1 MKETAI
7 LAKKAHELRKKVL
20 DTCIRAK
27 TGHVTSSLSCA
38 EILTVLFHGGVLRY
52 DPQQPDWPDR
62 DRFIL
67 SKGQASPML
76 YTVLADVGYFDEAQ
90 LKTFAQ
96 KDGPFGVHLQQSVP
110 GAELTCGSLGQG
122 FGFAAGLALAAKM
135 NLKNHLVFTLLGDG
149 ECHEGSIWETA
160 MFAAHN
166 RLNNLVAILDR
177 NYQCVLDFTEN
188 FLGLEPLDKKWE
200 SFGWHVI
207 RVEGQSIPA
216 LLEAFRGLRSRR
228 HPNPTI
234 IIADTT
240 KGAGVDFMS
249 CVPLW
254 HGAAPAGDEAT
265 QALAEL
271 ERNSPHA

>member
-1 MKETAI
+1 MNDIAFLEQ
-7 LAKKAHELRKKVL
+7 KAHHLRKLVL
-20 DTCIRAK
+20 DSCIKAK

-38 EILTVLFHGGVLRY
+38 EIMSVLFHGGVLRY
-52 DPQQPDWPDR
+52 DPKRPDWPDR

-76 YTVLADVGYFDEAQ
+76 YAVLADAGYFDPKDLAS
-90 LKTFAQ
+90 FAQ
-96 KDGPFGVHLQQSVP
+96 KDGPFGVHLQKSVP
-110 GAELTCGSLGQG
+110 GAEITCGSLGQG

-135 NLKNHLVFTLLGDG
+135 DLKHHMGFTLLGDG
-149 ECHEGSIWETA
+149 ENLDCSIWETA

-188 FLGLEPLDKKWE
+188 FLSLEPLDKKWE
-200 SFGWHVI
+200 AFGWNVI
-207 RVEGQSIPA
+207 RVEGQSVPA
-216 LLEAFRGLRSRR
+216 LLNAFQGLRSRR
-228 HPNPTI
+228 RPNPTI

-240 KGAGVDFMS
+240 KGAGIDFMS

-254 HGAAPAGDEAT
+254 HGAAPAGDEAR

-271 ERNSPHA
+271 ERNAPHA

>member
-1 MKETAI
+1 MNDIAALEKQ
-7 LAKKAHELRKKVL
+7 AHDLRCLVL
-20 DTCIRAK
+20 KTCVRAK

-38 EILTVLFHGGVLRY
+38 EILTVLYHGGILRY
-52 DPQQPDWPDR
+52 DPKRPDWPDR

-67 SKGQASPML
+67 SKGQASPVL
-76 YTVLADVGYFDEAQ
+76 YAVLAQTGYFAVDD
-90 LKTFAQ
+90 LRRFAQ

-110 GAELTCGSLGQG
+110 GAEITCGSLGQG
-122 FGFAAGLALAAKM
+122 FGFAAGLALAAKQD
-135 NLKNHLVFTLLGDG
+135 LKNHLVFTMLGDG

-188 FLGLEPLDKKWE
+188 FLGLEPFDKKWE
-200 SFGWHVI
+200 AFGWNVI
-207 RVEGQSIPA
+207 RVDGQSIPE
-216 LLEAFRGLRSRR
+216 LLRAFHGLRSRR
-228 HPNPTI
+228 HPKPTI

-240 KGAGVDFMS
+240 KGAGIDFMS

-254 HGAAPAGDEAT
+254 HGSAPEGDKAV
-265 QALAEL
+265 QAQAEL
-271 ERNSPHA
+271 ERKAPHA

>member
-1 MKETAI
+1 MNDIAFLEQ
-7 LAKKAHELRKKVL
+7 KAHHLRKLVL
-20 DTCIRAK
+20 DSCIKAK

-38 EILTVLFHGGVLRY
+38 EIMSVLFHGGVLRY
-52 DPQQPDWPDR
+52 DPKRPDWPDR

-76 YTVLADVGYFDEAQ
+76 YAVLADAGYFDPKDLAS
-90 LKTFAQ
+90 FAQ
-96 KDGPFGVHLQQSVP
+96 KDGPFGVHLQKSVP
-110 GAELTCGSLGQG
+110 GAEITCGSLGQG

-135 NLKNHLVFTLLGDG
+135 DLKHHMVFTLLGDG
-149 ECHEGSIWETA
+149 ENQEGSIWETA

-188 FLGLEPLDKKWE
+188 FLSLEPLDKKWE
-200 SFGWHVI
+200 AFGWNVI
-207 RVEGQSIPA
+207 RVEGQSVPA
-216 LLEAFRGLRSRR
+216 LLNAFQGLRSRR
-228 HPNPTI
+228 RSNPTI

-240 KGAGVDFMS
+240 KGAGIDFMS

-254 HGAAPAGDEAT
+254 HGAAPAGDEAK
-265 QALAEL
+265 QARAEL
-271 ERNSPHA
+271 ERNAPHA